1 MEGLR
6 RMKDGKDK
14 NVTPRNEESFD
25 LSLMREGILV
35 DNNQAKTEAEDDVVV
50 LSDMSWLGDAKQQQ
64 NTNVSESNETFET
77 MNDDHKQLV
86 SGLDMNWPLVWAKD
100 KQQTDKLI
108 AIMQKKVHCRRHELF
123 MDHKQRNNP
132 QRVISEL
139 HMLANPAFV
148 DLFGKNK
155 DSLDTNIRHYLE
167 EEVFKP
173 QIVKRGTDKRL
184 KELCSESDYTGYKY
198 VELVMFPQLFVSFL
212 QSHQNISAEQAEKL
226 YLDIGRV
233 ISQKERDDFDEEIRR
248 NIERDQMKEAEEEDS
263 F

>member
-100 KQQTDKLI
+100 KQ
-108 AIMQKKVHCRRHELF
+108 
-123 MDHKQRNNP
+123 
-132 QRVISEL
+132 
-139 HMLANPAFV
+139 
-148 DLFGKNK
+148 
-155 DSLDTNIRHYLE
+155 
-167 EEVFKP
+167 
-173 QIVKRGTDKRL
+173 
-184 KELCSESDYTGYKY
+184 
-198 VELVMFPQLFVSFL
+198 
-212 QSHQNISAEQAEKL
+212 
-226 YLDIGRV
+226 
-233 ISQKERDDFDEEIRR
+233 
-248 NIERDQMKEAEEEDS
+248 
-263 F
+263 